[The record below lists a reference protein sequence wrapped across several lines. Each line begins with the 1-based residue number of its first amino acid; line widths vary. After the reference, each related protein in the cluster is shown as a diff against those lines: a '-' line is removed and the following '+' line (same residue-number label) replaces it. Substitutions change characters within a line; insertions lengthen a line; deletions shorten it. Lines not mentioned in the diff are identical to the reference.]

1 MKNTNALFIL
11 LAGIGSWILLPFI
24 LGLVAWLWG
33 NAELK
38 NTYDEGDRMMIQIG
52 RILGMINVILSVIGV
67 CFGLLIVFGLL
78 GAVGLSAT
86 GR

>member
-1 MKNTNALFIL
+1 MKNTNALLIL

-38 NTYDEGDRMMIQIG
+38 NANDDSDRTMIQIG
-52 RILGMINVILSVIGV
+52 RILGIINVILSVIGI
-67 CFGLLIVFGLL
+67 CLGLLVVFGLL
-78 GAVGLSAT
+78 GAIGISAA
-86 GR
+86 GS

>member
-38 NTYDEGDRMMIQIG
+38 NTYDDGDRMMIQIG
-52 RILGMINVILSVIGV
+52 RILGMINVILSVLGV
-67 CFGLLIVFGLL
+67 CLFLLFIFGVL
-78 GAVGLSAT
+78 GVIGISAA
-86 GR
+86 GQ

>member
-1 MKNTNALFIL
+1 MKNTNALLIL

-38 NTYDEGDRMMIQIG
+38 NTYDDSDRTMIQIG
-52 RILGMINVILSVIGV
+52 RILGMINVILSVIGI
-67 CFGLLIVFGLL
+67 CFGLLFVFGLL
-78 GAVGLSAT
+78 GVIGISAA

>member
-52 RILGMINVILSVIGV
+52 RILGMINVIFSVLGV
-67 CFGLLIVFGLL
+67 CLFLLFIFGVLGLIGI
-78 GAVGLSAT
+78 SAA
-86 GR
+86 GQ